1 MPWGGD
7 YKGTTDGGIKDTKP
21 PDAGAGLKGGDKYA
35 GALTEDIRTGTG
47 AAATGAANICGAGRE
62 FYPELESLFAGEL

>member
-21 PDAGAGLKGGDKYA
+21 PDAGGGLKGGDKFA
-35 GALTEDIRTGTG
+35 GSMTEDVKTTTP
-47 AAATGAANICGAGRE
+47 AVGAANICSAGQAY
-62 FYPELESLFAGEL
+62 YPELEALFAGEL